1 MNKRVTVRTWFKL
14 AAMAGFVALS
24 TIAASAQDT
33 GNQHLDEG
41 SQKMLKSPDVAFAM
55 KAAQGEIAEVQ
66 MGQLAAQNA
75 SNPDVKAFGQ
85 RMVDD
90 HTKANDKLKGVA
102 QAQNMTLPESLDAKH
117 QTEYAKLQGL
127 SGPSFD
133 REYVKCMVK
142 DHEEDVKEFQKEAN
156 TGKDPQIKAFAS
168 ETLPVLEQH
177 LSQIKSIQAGT
188 SGAASSK

>member
-1 MNKRVTVRTWFKL
+1 MNKRVTVRTCFNL

-24 TIAASAQDT
+24 TIAASGQDT
-33 GNQHLDEG
+33 SNQHLDEG
-41 SQKMLKSPDVAFAM
+41 SQKMMKSPDVAFAM
-55 KAAQGEIAEVQ
+55 KAAQGGIAEVQ
-66 MGQLAAQNA
+66 MGQLATQNA

-85 RMVDD
+85 QMVDD
-90 HTKANDKLKGVA
+90 HTKANDKLKSVA
-102 QAQNMTLPESLDAKH
+102 QAQNMTLPESLGPKQ

-177 LSQIKSIQAGT
+177 LSKIKSIQAGT

>member
-1 MNKRVTVRTWFKL
+1 MNKQVTLRACLNT
-14 AAMAGFVALS
+14 AALAGFVALS
-24 TIAASAQDT
+24 TMAANPQDT
-33 GNQHLDEG
+33 GNQHMDEG
-41 SQKMLKSPDVAFAM
+41 SQKMMKSPDVAFAM
-55 KAAQGEIAEVQ
+55 KAAQGGMAEVQ
-66 MGQLAAQNA
+66 MGQLAVQNA

-85 RMVDD
+85 QMVDD
-90 HTKANDKLKGVA
+90 HTKANDKLKAVA
-102 QAQNMTLPESLDAKH
+102 QAQNMTLPESLNAKH
-117 QTEYAKLQGL
+117 QAEYSKLQAL

-168 ETLPVLEQH
+168 ETLPILEQH
-177 LSQIKSIQAGT
+177 LSNIKSIQPAT